1 MLDEFLGQR
10 ARYKTGLKPWGSRSG
25 NTIPAVIPLSLGFRH
40 LGTKLPEFQGRSE
53 NEQYYWIVAS
63 IARKE
68 MMRVNVLGASNS
80 RAWTREGSRL
90 FYRSSDSCT
99 SAKQPGKCPNDAGSR
114 DSDTSVDQERHC
126 WRQR

>member
-68 MMRVNVLGASNS
+68 MMRVNVLGAGNS

-90 FYRSSDSCT
+90 FYRSSDSGT
-99 SAKQPGKCPNDAGSR
+99 SSKQPCKRPYCASSHC
-114 DSDTSVDQERHC
+114 SDTGVSPEGHG
-126 WRQR
+126 